1 MTRLG
6 KALKLNDS
14 IRIKTFEL
22 GGNTLK
28 VRVPLTKELDE
39 VNKSIIEISQDDI
52 KVRLDKMTSA
62 LLSEKVEGVEV
73 KDDDVIVN
81 GISTKETVSSI
92 LMMEKK
98 ITEYFKFLVPEQGNF
113 DDISYEEIDS
123 EFPLQVQFELLEK
136 INEVIQPGYKDAR
149 KN

>member
-1 MTRLG
+1 MTRLS

-39 VNKSIIEISQDDI
+39 VNKSIIEISQDEI
-52 KVRLDKMTSA
+52 KARLDKMTSA

-113 DDISYEEIDS
+113 NDISYEEIDS

-136 INEVIQPGYKDAR
+136 INQVIQPGYKDAR

>member
-14 IRIKTFEL
+14 IRIKTFQL

-52 KVRLDKMTSA
+52 KARLEKMTSA

>member
-1 MTRLG
+1 MTRLSS
-6 KALKLNDS
+6 ALKLNDS

-39 VNKSIIEISQDDI
+39 VNKSIIELSQDEI
-52 KVRLDKMTSA
+52 KARLEKMTSA

-136 INEVIQPGYKDAR
+136 INQVIQPGYKDAR